1 MAPLLYCLLRT
12 RRLRTRWRRLI
23 LLLLV
28 RFLQRVQNAAALR
41 QWRSGRRRTCRLRLR
56 GGSSANDRTRLAI
69 VAGDPGQE
77 QARDKEAYRENRRG
91 ARQQIGGAA
100 ARHKAG
106 AAADAEAAALGF
118 LQQHR
123 ADQRRDDHEVND
135 DNDSLHLYLPSQTKS
150 AEVRLLIWACGV

>member
-1 MAPLLYCLLRT
+1 MIELGLQAPRET
-12 RRLRTRWRRLI
+12 RRR
-23 LLLLV
+23 
-28 RFLQRVQNAAALR
+28 
-41 QWRSGRRRTCRLRLR
+41 
-56 GGSSANDRTRLAI
+56 
-69 VAGDPGQE
+69 
-77 QARDKEAYRENRRG
+77 

-100 ARHKAG
+100 ARHEAG

-150 AEVRLLIWACGV
+150 AEVRLLVWACGV